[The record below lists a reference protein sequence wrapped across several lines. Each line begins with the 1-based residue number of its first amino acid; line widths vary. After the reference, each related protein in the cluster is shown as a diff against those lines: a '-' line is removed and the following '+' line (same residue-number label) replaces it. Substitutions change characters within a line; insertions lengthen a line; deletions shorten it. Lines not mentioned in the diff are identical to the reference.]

1 MSDTA
6 PTPALE
12 APPPGKLAA
21 LMILAIVIVLI
32 VAWIA
37 IATQFIADTSLVGG
51 FMLLWY
57 WAAFEKLEIARL
69 PAAIIGGVVGIVLA
83 WFLVWGAA
91 NYGAVG
97 LGGAIGLVLFALYLD
112 ILKAVPLA
120 INAATTLFLTLAAA
134 PLVQLHVN
142 WGELVLST
150 VAGGL
155 FFGAVA
161 EGIKRLAASFA
172 APS

>member
-1 MSDTA
+1 MSNAA
-6 PTPALE
+6 PTPAE
-12 APPPGKLAA
+12 DAPPPGKLAA
-21 LMILAIVIVLI
+21 LVILAIVIVLI
-32 VAWIA
+32 VAWVV

-51 FMLLWY
+51 FLLLWY
-57 WAAFEKLEIARL
+57 WATVEKLETARL
-69 PAAIIGGVVGIVLA
+69 PAAMIGAVVGIALA

-97 LGGAIGLVLFALYLD
+97 LGGALALLLLVLYLD
-112 ILKAVPLA
+112 ILKAFPLA

-155 FFGAVA
+155 FFGGVA
-161 EGIKRLAASFA
+161 EGLKRLAGRFA
-172 APS
+172 AAS

>member
-1 MSDTA
+1 MSESA
-6 PTPALE
+6 PTSAAE

-21 LMILAIVIVLI
+21 LAILGVVIGLI
-32 VAWIA
+32 VVWVV

-57 WAAFEKLEIARL
+57 WATIDKLETARL
-69 PAAIIGGVVGIVLA
+69 PAAIFGAVVGIALA

-91 NYGAVG
+91 TYGAVG
-97 LGGAIGLVLFALYLD
+97 LTAALLLLLFTLYLD

-150 VAGGL
+150 AVGGL

-161 EGIKRLAASFA
+161 EGMKRLAGRFASEN
-172 APS
+172 

>member
-1 MSDTA
+1 MSDAAT
-6 PTPALE
+6 TPAE

-21 LMILAIVIVLI
+21 LVILATVIGLIVI
-32 VAWIA
+32 WIT

-51 FMLLWY
+51 FLLLWY
-57 WAAFEKLEIARL
+57 WAICEKLETARL
-69 PAAIIGGVVGIVLA
+69 PAAIIGAVVGIALA

-91 NYGAVG
+91 TYGAVG
-97 LGGAIGLVLFALYLD
+97 LATALALLLLTLYLD
-112 ILKAVPLA
+112 ILKAVPLV
-120 INAATTLFLTLAAA
+120 INPATTLFLTLAAA

-142 WGELVLST
+142 WGELLLST

-161 EGIKRLAASFA
+161 EGMKRLAARFA
-172 APS
+172 PAG

>member
-1 MSDTA
+1 MSDSASA
-6 PTPALE
+6 PAAE
-12 APPPGKLAA
+12 VPPPGKLAA
-21 LMILAIVIVLI
+21 LAILAIVIALI
-32 VAWIA
+32 VGWIV

-57 WAAFEKLEIARL
+57 WAVHEKLEIARL
-69 PAAIIGGVVGIVLA
+69 PAAIIGAVVGIGLA

-97 LGGAIGLVLFALYLD
+97 LGSALALLFLVLYLD
-112 ILKAVPLA
+112 ILRVVPLA

-150 VAGGL
+150 IAGGL
-155 FFGAVA
+155 FFAAAV
-161 EGIKRLAASFA
+161 EGLKRLAGRFA
-172 APS
+172 PAT

>member
-1 MSDTA
+1 MSDA
-6 PTPALE
+6 AITPAE
-12 APPPGKLAA
+12 TAPPPGKLAA
-21 LMILAIVIVLI
+21 LAILAIVIVLI

-51 FMLLWY
+51 FLLLWY
-57 WAAFEKLEIARL
+57 WAVCEKLETPRL
-69 PAAIIGGVVGIVLA
+69 PPAIVGAVVGIGLA

-91 NYGAVG
+91 NYGTAG
-97 LGGAIGLVLFALYLD
+97 LIAALALLLVTLYLD
-112 ILKAVPLA
+112 ILKAMPLA

-150 VAGGL
+150 VAAGL
-155 FFGAVA
+155 FFGTVA
-161 EGIKRLAASFA
+161 EGMKRAAARFA
-172 APS
+172 AAG

>member
-1 MSDTA
+1 MTDTA
-6 PTPALE
+6 PPPAQE

-21 LMILAIVIVLI
+21 LLILVIVITLI
-32 VAWIA
+32 VVWIM

-57 WAAFEKLEIARL
+57 WAVVEKLETSRMT
-69 PAAIIGGVVGIVLA
+69 AAMIGAVVGIALA

-91 NYGAVG
+91 TYGAVG
-97 LGGAIGLVLFALYLD
+97 LGSALALLLLTVYLD
-112 ILKAVPLA
+112 ILKAVPLV
-120 INAATTLFLTLAAA
+120 INNATTLFLTLAAA

-150 VAGGL
+150 VAGGI
-155 FFGAVA
+155 FFVAVA
-161 EGIKRLAASFA
+161 EGMKRIAARFA
-172 APS
+172 PAA

>member
-1 MSDTA
+1 MSDSA
-6 PTPALE
+6 PTPAAE

-21 LMILAIVIVLI
+21 LAILAVVIGLIVVWIVI
-32 VAWIA
+32 AS
-37 IATQFIADTSLVGG
+37 QFIADTSLVGG

-57 WAAFEKLEIARL
+57 WATIDKLDTARL
-69 PAAIIGGVVGIVLA
+69 PAAIFGAVVGIALA

-91 NYGAVG
+91 TYGAVG
-97 LGGAIGLVLFALYLD
+97 LTTALLLLLFTLYLD

-150 VAGGL
+150 VAGGV

-161 EGIKRLAASFA
+161 EGMKRIAAKFA
-172 APS
+172 NAG

>member
-1 MSDTA
+1 MSNA
-6 PTPALE
+6 TPAPAGE

-21 LMILAIVIVLI
+21 LAILAVVLVVI

-37 IATQFIADTSLVGG
+37 LALQFIADTSLVGG
-51 FMLLWY
+51 FLLLWY
-57 WAAFEKLEIARL
+57 WATVEQLEIRRL
-69 PAAIIGGVVGIVLA
+69 PAALLGAVAGIALA

-91 NYGAVG
+91 NFGGVG
-97 LGGAIGLVLFALYLD
+97 IIAAIGLVLLALYLD

-120 INAATTLFLTLAAA
+120 INGATTLFLTLAAA

-155 FFGAVA
+155 FFAATV
-161 EGIKRLAASFA
+161 EGLKRLAGRFA
-172 APS
+172 AAG